1 MAAAA
6 AAAVDPL
13 VGAGA
18 VGWSV
23 VAATIARFG
32 ICKRGGDDGG
42 CVGVMDYSRQPDARL
57 TNVDETDGCIRMVV
71 VVMARKQPVLAT
83 AARRTHQPETN
94 VPKAEAS
101 EKAVNRWVWVVAHMI
116 SEVLGIA
123 TEDLGID
130 IGNGNGTE
138 DLGIGTEDLGRCRGQ
153 EPQGAV
159 DSADRCIQQ
168 HLTTQGQKSARLRT
182 VYKRAATP
190 SASMSSKY
198 ISATPNSSSE
208 QVRRAKRDKQAPQ
221 QRFPSFASP
230 WRACRRR
237 RAREPMAISHGTLS
251 YIMQCDQTMR
261 LALWPPRQVGR
272 LFGGVAAAVDSAA
285 TCRRAE

>member
-1 MAAAA
+1 MA
-6 AAAVDPL
+6 
-13 VGAGA
+13 
-18 VGWSV
+18 
-23 VAATIARFG
+23 
-32 ICKRGGDDGG
+32 
-42 CVGVMDYSRQPDARL
+42 Q
-57 TNVDETDGCIRMVV
+57 
-71 VVMARKQPVLAT
+71 
-83 AARRTHQPETN
+83 
-94 VPKAEAS
+94 
-101 EKAVNRWVWVVAHMI
+101 
-116 SEVLGIA
+116 
-123 TEDLGID
+123 
-130 IGNGNGTE
+130 
-138 DLGIGTEDLGRCRGQ
+138 
-153 EPQGAV
+153 PQGAV

-285 TCRRAE
+285 TVCVGGCLAGWMGHLIDGLHTCLPNYLRTAGFSAVPTCRVSPRCPVVWAGERVGGGVLRVVASTQETRELCGCETSEIVPDEARRRNKKCAE